1 VAGIRRRLIE
11 DGTAV
16 LGRATVDEQVWL
28 KLTLLRP
35 GATSAEYADLLD
47 LVAP

>member
-1 VAGIRRRLIE
+1 LE

-16 LGRATVDEQVWL
+16 LGRATIDGQVWL

-35 GATSAEYADLLD
+35 GATAAEYAHLLD
-47 LVAP
+47 LVTG